1 MASASCFSNTGMKI
15 TGLNQVPEESVSH
28 NPAIKKRVLLRSH
41 DLPHLTNFAQACFAP
56 GQVAPGHSH
65 TDMAEVFFVESGQ
78 GTITVDSQPYP
89 LTPGTCIAVEPG
101 EHHEVANTGTKD
113 LVLTYFGLRI

>member
-1 MASASCFSNTGMKI
+1 MKI
-15 TGLNQVPEESVSH
+15 TGLDQVPEEPVSH

-41 DLPHLTNFAQACFAP
+41 DLPYLTNFSQAHFAP

-65 TDMAEVFFVESGQ
+65 PDMAEVFFVASGQ
-78 GTITVDSQPYP
+78 GTMTLNGQPYP

-101 EHHEVANTGTKD
+101 EHHEVANTGLED
-113 LVLTYFGLRI
+113 LVLTYFGLRV